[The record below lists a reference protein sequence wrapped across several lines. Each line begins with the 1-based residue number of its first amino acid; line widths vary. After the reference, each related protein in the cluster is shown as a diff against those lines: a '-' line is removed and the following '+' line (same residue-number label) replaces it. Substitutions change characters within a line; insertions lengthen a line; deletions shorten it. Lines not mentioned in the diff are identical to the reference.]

1 VSKDG
6 ESRSLQVLR
15 QAVKEERLAH
25 GILLYSDSLKTL
37 EREAMVLAGDLLK
50 PISEE
55 RSASHPANHPD
66 LFHLRPGKKMRL
78 INVDSTRELIRQV
91 YQTSNQGGNKVAIVH
106 EADRFNLSGA
116 NAFLKSLEE
125 PPAGTYILLLSTSP
139 YDVLPT
145 IRSRCF
151 RFNVPATDSGVL
163 DEAWIQWKTDYHAWL
178 NGLSELRSG
187 GKPAVSNAVFGLYGL
202 LHRFEAIQKKLAAE
216 RISEESDKLTGHTEK
231 DEKDALESRILR
243 GTLLE
248 LLKETEQATRDFA
261 LDDKTVTT
269 PARNQKLVQSVET
282 LEELPGLLRLNLKD
296 ITALEYFLLK
306 ALRLWSQP

>member
-1 VSKDG
+1 VSGNG

-15 QAVKEERLAH
+15 QAVKKERLAH
-25 GILLYSDSLKTL
+25 GILLYGDSLKTL
-37 EREAMVLAGDLLK
+37 KDEALVLAGDLLK
-50 PISEE
+50 PISGKRPE
-55 RSASHPANHPD
+55 SHPVNHPD

-78 INVDSTRELIRQV
+78 INVDPTRELIRQV
-91 YQTSNQGGNKVAIVH
+91 YQTSNQGGNKVAIIH
-106 EADRFNLSGA
+106 EADRFILSGA

-125 PPAGTYILLLSTSP
+125 PPEGTYIILLSTNL

-151 RFNVPATDSGVL
+151 RFNVPASDSGVL

-178 NGLSELRSG
+178 NGLSTLRSG
-187 GKPAVSNAVFGLYGL
+187 GKPAVSNAMFGLYGL
-202 LHRFEAIQKKLAAE
+202 LHRFETIQKKLASE
-216 RISEESDKLTGHTEK
+216 RISEESEKLTSHMEK

-261 LDDKTVTT
+261 LDNNVVTT
-269 PARNQKLVQSVET
+269 PALNQKLVQSVET
-282 LEELPGLLRLNLKD
+282 LEELPGLLHLNLKD

-306 ALRLWSQP
+306 SLRLWSQP

>member
-1 VSKDG
+1 MSENG

-25 GILLYSDSLKTL
+25 GILLHSESLQTL

-50 PISEE
+50 PISGENP
-55 RSASHPANHPD
+55 ANHPLNHPD

-78 INVDSTRELIRQV
+78 INVDATRELIRQV
-91 YQTSNQGGNKVAIVH
+91 YQTSNQGGNKVAIIH

-125 PPAGTYILLLSTSP
+125 PPEGTFIILLSTSQ

-151 RFNVPATDSGVL
+151 RFNVPAFDSGVS
-163 DEAWIQWKTDYHAWL
+163 DEAWKKWKTDYHAWL
-178 NGLSELRSG
+178 NSLSRLRSG
-187 GKPAVSNAVFGLYGL
+187 GKPAVSNAMFGLYGL
-202 LHRFEAIQKKLAAE
+202 LQQFETIQKKLTKE
-216 RISEESDKLTGHTEK
+216 RISEESEKIKGHTEK

-248 LLKETEQATRDFA
+248 LLKEVEQATRDYA
-261 LDDKTVTT
+261 LNSSLGNTASRT
-269 PARNQKLVQSVET
+269 QKLVQSVET

-296 ITALEYFLLK
+296 VTALEYFFLK
-306 ALRLWSQP
+306 VLRLWSQP

>member
-1 VSKDG
+1 VSENG

-15 QAVKEERLAH
+15 QAAKEERLAH
-25 GILLYSDSLKTL
+25 GILLHGDSLKTIK
-37 EREAMVLAGDLLK
+37 REAMVLAGDLLK
-50 PISEE
+50 PISGGG
-55 RSASHPANHPD
+55 SASHPANHPD

-78 INVDSTRELIRQV
+78 INVDSTRKLIRQI
-91 YQTSNQGGNKVAIVH
+91 YQTSNQGGNKVAIIH
-106 EADRFNLSGA
+106 EADRFNMSGA

-125 PPAGTYILLLSTSP
+125 PPAGTFILLLSTSL

-151 RFNVPATDSGVL
+151 RFNVPASDNNLL
-163 DEAWIQWKTDYHAWL
+163 DEAWIQWKIDYHAWL
-178 NGLSELRSG
+178 KGLSELRSG
-187 GKPAVSNAVFGLYGL
+187 GKPAVSNAMFGLYGL
-202 LHRFEAIQKKLAAE
+202 LHRFETIQKKLAKE
-216 RISEESDKLTGHTEK
+216 RISEESAKLTGHTEK

-261 LDDKTVTT
+261 LNNNAATT
-269 PARNQKLVQSVET
+269 PARNQQLVQSVET

-306 ALRLWSQP
+306 SLRLWSQP